1 MPKKTP
7 EPQRDIVVSL
17 RRGGATYTQ
26 IEADPRTVNPDTGK
40 PLSRPTLIKI
50 LKEAGLTRS
59 ASAGATT
66 RQPSSRGVE
75 AGAPNGVAPT
85 SSTDG
90 VSDFMPKTATKK
102 AEPAGEPIDFEC
114 SVCGAEF
121 VADSEAD
128 LPDACPECGH

>member
-1 MPKKTP
+1 LPKKTP

-40 PLSRPTLIKI
+40 PLARPTLIKI
-50 LKEAGLTRS
+50 LKEAGLTKS
-59 ASAGATT
+59 ASAASTTKNGASAST
-66 RQPSSRGVE
+66 PSSSPSMPVH
-75 AGAPNGVAPT
+75 A
-85 SSTDG
+85 SSDG

-128 LPDACPECGH
+128 LPAACPECGH